1 MSTPTVVPTNELA
14 PEVLQARIARFRDV
28 EAEIIRQVRR
38 VIVGQEEAVEQILT
52 ALFVGGHCLITG
64 LPGTAKTLMVRTI
77 AQTLGLVFRR
87 IQFTPDLM
95 PADIT
100 GTDIIE
106 EDASTGHRRW
116 TFVPGPIFGNVVLAD
131 EINRTPPK
139 TQSAL
144 LEAMQELSC
153 TVRGH
158 QYELPRPFFVLATQ
172 NPIELEGTYPLPEA
186 QLDRFLFNTL
196 LGYLSAEEEIRVLD
210 RTTTTQSAQVEAV
223 TDAAEL
229 VGFQELVRMVP
240 IGESIARYVVDLV
253 RATRFKSDAAPAIIK
268 KYVNYG
274 ASVRAAQFIVL
285 AAKARALSQH
295 RYHVAFEDVSA
306 LAIPVLRHRILLN
319 FHAESDRIDADEI
332 LRQLLA
338 ALPPPAGA

>member
-1 MSTPTVVPTNELA
+1 MATPAEMTLDSAELKK
-14 PEVLQARIARFRDV
+14 RIDRFHAVRDGIL
-28 EAEIIRQVRR
+28 AQVRE
-38 VIVGQEEAVEQILT
+38 VIVGQDEVLDQILT

-77 AQTLGLVFRR
+77 SQTLGLVFKR

-95 PADIT
+95 PSDIT

-106 EDASTGHRRW
+106 EDSTTGRRQW
-116 TFVPGPIFGNVVLAD
+116 TFVQGPIFGNILLAD

-153 TVRGH
+153 TVRGNH
-158 QYELPRPFFVLATQ
+158 YKLPAPFFVLATQ

-186 QLDRFLFNTL
+186 QLDRFLFNVL
-196 LGYLSAEEEIRVLD
+196 LDYLSADDEAKVVDL
-210 RTTTTQSAQVEAV
+210 TTTTRVAQVNAV
-223 TDAAEL
+223 TNPEEIL
-229 VGFQELVRMVP
+229 SFQQLVRMVP
-240 IGESIARYVVDLV
+240 IGTSVARYAVELV
-253 RATRFKSDAAPAIIK
+253 RATRHKSPNAPEVIK

-274 ASVRAAQFIVL
+274 GSVRAAQFIVL
-285 AAKARALSQH
+285 SAKARALSRK
-295 RYHVAFEDVSA
+295 RYHVTYDDITS

-319 FHAESDRIDADEI
+319 FHAESDRIDSDEI
-332 LRQLLA
+332 LRRLLEHM
-338 ALPPPAGA
+338 PPPKEG